1 MSKYLITRSKEYI
14 FIILIVTV
22 VLLTTFS
29 KSFAEDE
36 VFIIG
41 NVKVEGTIDVNFS
54 RDKYINKAF
63 LNSFKILM
71 SKILVSK
78 DLTLGQFIYI
88 IRKRIELN
96 PEQALFIM
104 INHSLAP
111 NNKTISELYDTHKD
125 KDNFLYITY
134 TSENTFG

>member
-1 MSKYLITRSKEYI
+1 MDFKTKNNYTQRCAESNKIMNKYPQRVP
-14 FIILIVTV
+14 II
-22 VLLTTFS
+22 
-29 KSFAEDE
+29 
-36 VFIIG
+36 
-41 NVKVEGTIDVNFS
+41 VEKCSNCNLPHIEKHKF
-54 RDKYINKAF
+54 
-63 LNSFKILM
+63 
-71 SKILVSK
+71 LVSK
-78 DLTLGQFIYI
+78 DLTLGQFVYI